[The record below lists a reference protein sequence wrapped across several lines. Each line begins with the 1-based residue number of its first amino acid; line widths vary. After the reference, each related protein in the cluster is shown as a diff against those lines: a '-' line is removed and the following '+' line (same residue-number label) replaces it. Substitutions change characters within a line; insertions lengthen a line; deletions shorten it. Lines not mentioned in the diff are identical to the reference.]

1 MSMNDME
8 PNPSGMLN
16 NYSHQDFFRAYR
28 KGFWRSILSWMRNS
42 DNDLLPFDEVIK
54 RIPLKGQSYQ
64 GLKQIETDRIIG
76 SVSRFAEFDRAFLPR
91 QTHTR
96 ERWESI
102 DQAYYKDV
110 ILPPIDVYQIGE
122 IYFVKDG
129 NHRVSVARERG
140 QLFMDAYVVK
150 ISIPGTLDKHTNINT
165 LILQQ
170 EYLGFIDQTRLD
182 ELAPGYDF
190 HFSIPG
196 QYDKLLHH
204 ISVHRWYMGEKMKR
218 PISEDEAVLG
228 WVNDVYRPLIRI
240 IRKHDILKQF
250 PERTETDLYLWI
262 IEHRWYM
269 VEEQHKKVSLETAAS
284 HYVQTFSRKP
294 FRHLQQ
300 FFQYLVIKIRKS
312 IKKQP

>member
-1 MSMNDME
+1 MHDNH
-8 PNPSGMLN
+8 PNTSGLLIN
-16 NYSHQDFFRAYR
+16 NSRQDFSRAYR
-28 KGFWRSILSWMRNS
+28 KGFWRSILSWLRKS

-54 RIPLKGQSYQ
+54 RVPLKGQSYQ
-64 GLKQIETDRIIG
+64 GLKQIETDQIIG
-76 SVSRFAEFDRAFLPR
+76 SVSRFTEFDRAFLPR

-122 IYFVKDG
+122 VYFVKDG

-140 QLFMDAYVVK
+140 QLYMDAFVVK
-150 ISIPGTLDKHTNINT
+150 ISIPGNLDKHTNINN
-165 LILQQ
+165 LVLQQ
-170 EYLGFIDQTRLD
+170 EYLGFIDQTHLD
-182 ELAPGYDF
+182 VLAPDCDF

-218 PISEDEAVLG
+218 PVSEEEALLG
-228 WVNDVYRPLIRI
+228 WLNDVYRPVIRI
-240 IRKHDILKQF
+240 IRKHNILKQF
-250 PERTETDLYLWI
+250 PQRTETDLYLWI

-284 HYVQTFSRKP
+284 HYVQTFTRKP
-294 FRHLQQ
+294 FRKLQKL
-300 FFQYLVIKIRKS
+300 FRNLKENIRKS
-312 IKKQP
+312 TKKQS

>member
-1 MSMNDME
+1 MSMHDMQTN
-8 PNPSGMLN
+8 PNELLST
-16 NYSHQDFFRAYR
+16 YSRQDFSRAYR
-28 KGFWRSILSWMRNS
+28 KGFWRSILSWMRNA

-102 DQAYYKDV
+102 DQAYYKEV
-110 ILPPIDVYQIGE
+110 ILPPIDVYQIGDV
-122 IYFVKDG
+122 YFVKDG

-140 QLFMDAYVVK
+140 QLYMDAYVVK
-150 ISIPGTLDKHTNINT
+150 INIPGTLDKNANINT
-165 LILQQ
+165 LVLQQ
-170 EYLGFIDQTRLD
+170 EYLGFIEQTHLD
-182 ELAPGYDF
+182 ELDPIDNF

-204 ISVHRWYMGEKMKR
+204 ISVHRWFMGEKLKR
-218 PISEDEAVLG
+218 PITEEEAIIG
-228 WVNDVYRPLIRI
+228 WVNEVYRPLVRI
-240 IRKHDILKQF
+240 IRKHKILQEF
-250 PERTETDLYLWI
+250 PQRTETDLYLWI

-269 VEEQHKKVSLETAAS
+269 VEEQHKKVSLETAAR
-284 HYVQTFSRKP
+284 HYVQTFSHKP
-294 FRHLQQ
+294 FRHLR
-300 FFQYLVIKIRKS
+300 QYFKYIAIKIRKLT
-312 IKKQP
+312 KKQP